1 MNASIEA
8 QLTQDAN
15 KLNELNRLVVK
26 AVVEW
31 NTNELLKTVQ
41 EYVNIKRKIKTTA
54 LIDYPFA
61 KTHDR
66 VDEGV
71 LKKISQEEHIQADMD
86 CTTKTEH
93 SG

>member
-41 EYVNIKRKIKTTA
+41 E
-54 LIDYPFA
+54 LCF
-61 KTHDR
+61 
-66 VDEGV
+66 
-71 LKKISQEEHIQADMD
+71 S
-86 CTTKTEH
+86 
-93 SG
+93 